1 MLWGERMD
9 SPFRVGAWLVQPSLN
24 TISRNGTTVR
34 VEPKVMEVLVCL
46 AHSAGEPLTKNDLLE
61 AVWKGTFVSDDVLS
75 RSISELRRV
84 LEDDARQPQFIQTI
98 PKRGYRLLAP
108 VMPVNGKSVADLPIT
123 HVPVMEAPEKT
134 KRRWLWSSVVVLGSA
149 ALVLL
154 FALSV
159 GGFRGRSR
167 PDTTPA
173 IHSLAV
179 LPLQNLS
186 GDPAQEYFSDGM
198 TEELITELSRLNA
211 LKVISRTSVMGY
223 KKSDKSLPEIAREL
237 NVDAILEGSVLRSGD
252 RVRITA
258 QLINAT
264 TDTNVW
270 AETFDRNLQDTL
282 AVQEEVA
289 GAIAGKIRAGVI
301 SSGTMPPKIGHPVNL
316 KAHEAYLRGLEEYG
330 LGGGASNH
338 RGMQSVAER
347 HFRQASEYFEQAIRE
362 DPQYAPVYVAL
373 AAASD
378 QPEEAEAYAL
388 KALKYD
394 DTISAAHLVVGAI
407 RLVCDRNW
415 RDAEREILRAIEL
428 NPSSAAAHQEYGFL
442 LDTAGRL
449 DEGMKEFE
457 RAQELDPAGDHLS
470 GAFYSR
476 REYEQVI
483 ESGRVALSNNPDQF
497 DSMVAAIHKVLM
509 VAYARTGKQKESIE
523 EWRAALTSMGYT
535 NLADDLRRS
544 YSRGGYEGALREW
557 LKKRDPSF
565 PFKWVDTY
573 AYTELRDYD
582 QAFARLPK
590 TFDPSDWGNTAFS
603 DANAGNYGDSR
614 LTPTLVTLR
623 IEPMWD
629 PLHSDPRFDQLV
641 RSLGF
646 PH

>member
-1 MLWGERMD
+1 
-9 SPFRVGAWLVQPSLN
+9 
-24 TISRNGTTVR
+24 
-34 VEPKVMEVLVCL
+34 MEVLVCL
-46 AHSAGEPLTKNDLLE
+46 AHSAGEPLTKDDLLR
-61 AVWKGTFVSDDVLS
+61 AVWKDTFVSDDVLS

-84 LEDDARQPQFIQTI
+84 FEDDARQPQFIQTI

-108 VMPVNGKSVADLPIT
+108 VTPLNGKPVADDAATQLPE
-123 HVPVMEAPEKT
+123 MDARRKT
-134 KRRWLWSSVVVLGSA
+134 RRRWFWSVTVVLGGTG
-149 ALVLL
+149 LVLL
-154 FALSV
+154 FALNA
-159 GGFRGRSR
+159 GGFHGRLHLDS
-167 PDTTPA
+167 TPP

-186 GDPAQEYFSDGM
+186 GDPTQEYFSDGM

-211 LKVISRTSVMGY
+211 VTVISRTSVMRY

-258 QLINAT
+258 QLISAK
-264 TDTNVW
+264 TDANVW
-270 AETFDRNLQDTL
+270 AETYDRNLQDTL
-282 AVQEEVA
+282 AVQEAVA
-289 GAIAGKIRAGVI
+289 AAIAGKIRAGI
-301 SSGTMPPKIGHPVNL
+301 TSTGTMASKTGHPVNF

-338 RGMQSVAER
+338 RGMQAVAEQ
-347 HFRQASEYFEQAIRE
+347 HFRQASEYFEQSIRE

-373 AAASD
+373 AGASASASD
-378 QPEEAEAYAL
+378 QPQEAEAYAL

-394 DTISAAHLVVGAI
+394 DNLSDAHLVIGAI

-415 RDAEREILRAIEL
+415 GDAEREILRAIEL
-428 NPSSAAAHQEYGFL
+428 NPSSAAAHQEYGFF

-449 DEGMKEFE
+449 DDGMKEFQ

-470 GAFYSR
+470 GALYSR
-476 REYEQVI
+476 REFDKVI
-483 ESGRVALSNNPDQF
+483 ETGRMALSNNPEQYT
-497 DSMVAAIHKVLM
+497 SQVAIIHKMLM

-523 EWRAALTSMGYT
+523 EMRAALTSMGYR
-535 NLADDLRRS
+535 NLAEDLRRG
-544 YSRGGYEGALREW
+544 YSRGGYEGALQAW
-557 LKKRDPSF
+557 LRKRDPSF

-573 AYTELRDYD
+573 AYTELGDYD

-590 TFDPSDWGNTAFS
+590 TDPSDWGNTAYS
-603 DANAGNYGDSR
+603 DANAGNYGDSL

-623 IEPMWD
+623 TEPMWD

-646 PH
+646 PQ